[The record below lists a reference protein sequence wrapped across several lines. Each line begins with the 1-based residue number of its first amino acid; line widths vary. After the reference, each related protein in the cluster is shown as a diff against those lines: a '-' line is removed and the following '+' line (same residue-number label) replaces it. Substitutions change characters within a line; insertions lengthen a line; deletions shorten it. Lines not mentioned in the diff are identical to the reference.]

1 MRDVLD
7 VVLAVLNPLSRGQN
21 GVEDVLLVGFVFHWG
36 QCSLLL
42 ERSYTLAVRAF
53 QNLNK

>member
-42 ERSYTLAVRAF
+42 
-53 QNLNK
+53 

>member
-21 GVEDVLLVGFVFHWG
+21 GVEDVLLVGFVFHRR